1 MSMDKIIKIRN
12 KVYDILGGS
21 EAQKIMNSFYG
32 DLTPFDLTE
41 KQYEVL
47 NSVYVKLVE
56 NKYFMELIGEACSKI
71 QDRSNQKIEE
81 WKIAYVM
88 HDILICELM
97 SISMTDVMKKRSLS
111 DETIEFFAEYTIGK
125 FLADGTQLV
134 REHDLVKNRLE
145 QLESDIE
152 ENGEDGYKAEID
164 KLWQFA

>member
-12 KVYDILGGS
+12 KVYNVLGGS
-21 EAQKIMNSFYG
+21 EAEKIMNSFYG

-47 NSVYVKLVE
+47 NNVYVKLVE
-56 NKYFMELIGEACSKI
+56 NKYFMELLGEACSKI
-71 QDRSNQKIEE
+71 QERSNQEIKE

-88 HDILICELM
+88 HEILICELM

-111 DETIEFFAEYTIGK
+111 NETIEFFAEYTIGK
-125 FLADGTQLV
+125 FLADGTQLA
-134 REHDLVKNRLE
+134 REHDLVEKNLK

-152 ENGEDGYKAEID
+152 ENGEKEYKAEID
-164 KLWQFA
+164 ELWQFS